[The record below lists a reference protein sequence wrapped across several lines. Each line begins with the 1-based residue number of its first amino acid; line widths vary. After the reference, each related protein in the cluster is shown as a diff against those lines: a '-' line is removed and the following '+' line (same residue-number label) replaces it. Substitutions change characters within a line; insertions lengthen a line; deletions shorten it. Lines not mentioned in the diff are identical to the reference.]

1 MKPLVLWG
9 LAPLSLVATLAVATP
24 AKKPPVKYTVAP
36 SEASIRVE
44 KLPPTG
50 RVEAAN
56 RAAVRE
62 PASESYLNAIQTY
75 PYMEGALYRVYSAPD
90 RVTDLMLEPGEAV
103 QAISAGD
110 TARWI
115 IGDTKSGEGA
125 AARTHILI
133 KPHTSGLKTNL
144 VVLTSVRT
152 YHLQLES
159 TPSTYMAA
167 VSWRYPNSPV
177 VTVNAP
183 AKAEPLEVSG
193 PSPDLTKLNFG
204 YVIEGATPAW
214 RPRQVFDDGRKTYI
228 VFAREAATSTAPA
241 LFLVGSDG
249 QSQLVNYRV
258 EANGMYVLD
267 RLIDVAELRLGT
279 APQTVVRL
287 RRSDAA
293 IVTTKSKGRRHD

>member
-1 MKPLVLWG
+1 M
-9 LAPLSLVATLAVATP
+9 
-24 AKKPPVKYTVAP
+24 
-36 SEASIRVE
+36 
-44 KLPPTG
+44 PPTG
-50 RVEAAN
+50 RVDAAN

-62 PASESYLNAIQTY
+62 PATESYLNAIQTY

-90 RVTDLMLEPGEAV
+90 RVTDLMLEPGEIV

-125 AARTHILI
+125 ATRTHILI

-167 VSWRYPNSPV
+167 VSWRYPTPPIV
-177 VTVNAP
+177 KMEATPKP
-183 AKAEPLEVSG
+183 AVETKPQGFDIA
-193 PSPDLTKLNFG
+193 KLNFQ
-204 YVIEGATPAW
+204 YVIEGAAPSW
-214 RPRQVFDDGRKTYI
+214 RPRQVFDDGSKTYI
-228 VFAREAATSTAPA
+228 VFPSTSTTSAAPP
-241 LFLVGSDG
+241 LFLISPTGEA
-249 QSQLVNYRV
+249 QLVNYRV
-258 EANGMYVLD
+258 EPGYYVVD
-267 RLIDVAELRLGT
+267 RLIEVAELRLGK

-287 RRSDAA
+287 RRADIPAPA
-293 IVTTKSKGRRHD
+293 SKGRRND